1 MLRPV
6 ITVKNLTVSY
16 GDQEILKN
24 LSFTIYEGELAIII
38 GPNGSGKTTLLKAIL
53 GLIMARGEIKICDKS
68 PQQAL
73 PEISYV
79 PQRFSF
85 DTTFPITV
93 KEFLTFGI
101 NKESLTQANLE
112 KRLKE
117 VGMSEYQNSL
127 IGNLSSGQLQR
138 TLIAKALLR
147 RPRLLFL
154 DEPASGIDIEGE
166 RHIYELIKYINQ
178 KHKVT
183 VLMVSHELDIVYQYA
198 TKVLCLNRKL
208 LCSGTPWEV
217 LDNEMLRKL
226 YHHDIGVYKHAT
238 SKHP

>member
-1 MLRPV
+1 MPKPV

-24 LSFTIYEGELAIII
+24 LSFTIYEGELAIVI

-53 GLIMARGEIKICDKS
+53 GLIMASGEVKICDKS

-73 PEISYV
+73 LEVSYV

-85 DTTFPITV
+85 DATFPITV
-93 KEFLTFGI
+93 KEFLSLGI
-101 NKESLTQANLE
+101 NKRVLSHNNLE
-112 KRLKE
+112 MQLKE
-117 VGMSEYQNSL
+117 VGMTEYQDSL
-127 IGNLSSGQLQR
+127 IGRLSGGQLQR

-166 RHIYELIKYINQ
+166 KHIYELIKHINQ

-198 TKVLCLNRKL
+198 TKVLCLNRRL
-208 LCSGTPWEV
+208 LCSGAPWEV